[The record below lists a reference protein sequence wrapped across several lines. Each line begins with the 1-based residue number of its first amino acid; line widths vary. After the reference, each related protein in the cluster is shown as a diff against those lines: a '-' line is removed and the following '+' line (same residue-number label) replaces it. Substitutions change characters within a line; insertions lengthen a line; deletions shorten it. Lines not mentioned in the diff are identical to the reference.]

1 MFCLRTK
8 FSSFHIFNTNIFYI
22 LSKGNLLSLLF
33 LFYFIIYIKKKN
45 FFLSIFYYFYYFF
58 ILFFFYFIFL
68 GFLEIDNTSSNSAT
82 IPVLRCGL
90 RRQDIQNKD
99 FILIFIHDLQSWSVS
114 KLWEFLSKRIS
125 NCNEIVHGITKKHTP
140 NMENYFILRINYVK
154 PT

>member
-90 RRQDIQNKD
+90 RYT
-99 FILIFIHDLQSWSVS
+99 IFRIKIS
-114 KLWEFLSKRIS
+114 FLSLFMIF
-125 NCNEIVHGITKKHTP
+125 NHGLLVNFGNFLVNVFPIAMK
-140 NMENYFILRINYVK
+140 
-154 PT
+154 